1 MSNIRWKTMN
11 INFIVKLLEFIIFD
25 IVMTV
30 IDSVSKKTH
39 FILIYITIT
48 TKSAIRS
55 FLYNI

>member
-1 MSNIRWKTMN
+1 M
-11 INFIVKLLEFIIFD
+11 FD
-25 IVMTV
+25 IVITV